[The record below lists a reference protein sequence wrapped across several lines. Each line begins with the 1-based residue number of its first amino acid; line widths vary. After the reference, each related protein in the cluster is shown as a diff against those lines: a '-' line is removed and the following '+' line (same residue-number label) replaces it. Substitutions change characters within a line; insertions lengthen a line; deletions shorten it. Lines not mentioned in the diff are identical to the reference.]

1 MVASF
6 ARGPGGRCADSPPPG
21 GAFRENRPVVQGGET
36 AAWRRVLVAGLV
48 LATLAAGLIGIEI
61 SRTTDHT
68 ASWWPA
74 AGVGVVALF
83 VAPRSWWPSLV
94 GALYVA
100 NLLANVLGGHP
111 WDASLAL
118 ALADVLEV
126 VVVCWGTR
134 RIIGRHLH
142 GLTDLAWLVLV
153 SLAGALVAAVGVGL
167 TAQLLLGGDFLR
179 TVLVTTGSHWASV
192 IVIAPTGL
200 LPRRTVRRP
209 RTAPVVLHALLLAGL
224 VLFAFGPSN
233 DLAMAFAPLPLV
245 IWAGV
250 AFGSRVVVVEQVLM
264 ACAVTILTVRGY
276 GPFVSDLHPAGTMAS
291 NLVTQ
296 LYLVCLVI
304 TGLPL
309 SLAVRQQL
317 LANVAVRNEQRR
329 TEAVIDSSTTPIM
342 VTDVHGTMILA
353 NPAVTRLTGFT
364 AADLLGHGFWE
375 RLLPPERWEVTRQA
389 FADPDRIPQR
399 GEAVIQTA
407 AGGERVVAYSNG
419 LYHSPDDG
427 SLQYVLTMTD
437 ITEERASQHLL
448 QHLLRSATT
457 VAIVGTDRTG
467 RITVVNAGAEALL
480 RFDAQA
486 ATRHSFLDFLDP
498 DELTLRGV
506 AAGVPI
512 GFETLVH
519 DVTEAE
525 SRTRDW
531 TWVPPD
537 GVPLVVSMTTSMIA
551 DGSDNPI
558 GYLFVAR
565 DVTETRRNQ
574 ELLREALQ
582 REQLA
587 VDHLRALDDAKDDF
601 VSTVSHE
608 LRTPLTSIIGSI
620 ELLEDGMAGEL
631 APAQKSMIDVI
642 ERNAERLL
650 SMANDLLTL
659 ASYESP
665 SAPLTHLEP
674 LDLRSVV
681 QASHASVTGLLSSR
695 DLKLT
700 DDLPEQ
706 PVVVDGESAYLERAL
721 TNLLSNAIKFTRDGG
736 SITTTLSVTGAD
748 SCQLSVSDTG
758 VGIPEDEIQNVFQR
772 FFRSSNVR
780 ADAIQGT
787 GLGLAI
793 VRSIVERHHGH
804 IDVRS
809 NPGQGTTFTITL
821 PLAAGLRSG

>member
-1 MVASF
+1 
-6 ARGPGGRCADSPPPG
+6 
-21 GAFRENRPVVQGGET
+21 
-36 AAWRRVLVAGLV
+36 VLVAGLV
-48 LATLAAGLIGIEI
+48 VAALAAGLIGIEI
-61 SRTTDHT
+61 SDAADAT

-74 AGVGVVALF
+74 AGVGVLALL
-83 VAPRSWWPSLV
+83 VSPRSWWPRLV
-94 GALYVA
+94 AALFAA
-100 NLLANVLGGHP
+100 NLLANVLGGRP
-111 WDASLAL
+111 WDASLGL
-118 ALADVLEV
+118 ALADILET
-126 VVVCWGTR
+126 VVVCWVTR
-134 RIIGRHLH
+134 RIIGRHLRT
-142 GLTDLAWLVLV
+142 LVDLFWLATV
-153 SLAGALVAAVGVGL
+153 SLVGAGAAALGVAL
-167 TAQLLLGGDFLR
+167 TSQVLLGGDFDT

-192 IVIAPTGL
+192 MVLAPVGL

-209 RTAPVVLHALLLAGL
+209 KRVVIALHGLLLAT
-224 VLFAFGPSN
+224 VTLFAFWQQSG
-233 DLAMAFAPLPLV
+233 LALGFAPLPFL

-250 AFGSRVVVVEQVLM
+250 SLGSRVVVIEQVLM
-264 ACAVTILTVRGY
+264 AFAVTWLTVEGL
-276 GPFVSDLHPAGTMAS
+276 GPFVSESHPAGSMTS

-296 LYLVCLVI
+296 LYLVCLVL

-309 SLAVRQQL
+309 ALAVRQQL
-317 LANVAVRNEQRR
+317 LATQAVQNEQRR

-342 VTDVHGTMILA
+342 VASADGIMLSA

-364 AADLLGHGFWE
+364 ADDLLGHGFWE
-375 RLLPPERWEVTRQA
+375 RLLRPDDWERTRRA
-389 FADPDRIPQR
+389 FSDPNAIPQT
-399 GEAVIQTA
+399 GETVIRTA
-407 AGGERVVAYSNG
+407 SGGERVVTYANG
-419 LYHSPDDG
+419 VYRSPDDG
-427 SLQYVLTMTD
+427 SLRYVLTMND
-437 ITEERASQHLL
+437 ITEERATQHLL

-467 RITVVNAGAEALL
+467 QITVVNAGAEALL
-480 RFDAQA
+480 RFDARE

-498 DELTLRGV
+498 EELTLRGV
-506 AAGVPI
+506 AAGVDV

-519 DVTEAE
+519 GVTGDG
-525 SRTRDW
+525 SYTRDW

-551 DGSDNPI
+551 DGAGRPI

-631 APAQKSMIDVI
+631 GTEQKQMVDVI

-659 ASYESP
+659 ASYESAATP
-665 SAPLTHLEP
+665 ITHLEP

-681 QASHASVTGLLSSR
+681 RASHAAVTGLLSTR
-695 DLKLT
+695 DL
-700 DDLPEQ
+700 DLREELPDV
-706 PVVVDGESAYLERAL
+706 PVVVNGESVYLERAV

-736 SITTTLSVTGAD
+736 RITTRLTANGD
-748 SCQLSVSDTG
+748 GMCRLSVSDTG
-758 VGIPEDEIQNVFQR
+758 VGIPEDEIEDVFLR

-780 ADAIQGT
+780 ADAFQGT
-787 GLGLAI
+787 GLGLSI

-804 IDVRS
+804 IDVSS
-809 NPGQGTTFTITL
+809 NQGQGTTFTISL
-821 PLAAGLRSG
+821 PLTSGLTPGSPQTPRPATRP

>member
-1 MVASF
+1 
-6 ARGPGGRCADSPPPG
+6 
-21 GAFRENRPVVQGGET
+21 
-36 AAWRRVLVAGLV
+36 VLVAGLV
-48 LATLAAGLIGIEI
+48 LATLVAGLIGIEI
-61 SRTTDHT
+61 SRATDHT

-142 GLTDLAWLVLV
+142 GLTDLAWLVAV
-153 SLAGALVAAVGVGL
+153 SFAGALVAAFGVAL
-167 TAQLLLGGDFLR
+167 TAQLLLGGEFAR
-179 TVLVTTGSHWASV
+179 TMLVTTGSHWASV

-209 RTAPVVLHALLLAGL
+209 QTAPVVLHALLLAGA

-233 DLAMAFAPLPLV
+233 ELAMAFAPLPLV

-250 AFGSRVVVVEQVLM
+250 AFGSRVVVIEQVVM

-276 GPFVSDLHPAGTMAS
+276 GPFVSDLHPAGTTAS

-342 VTDVHGTMILA
+342 VADANGIMLSA

-364 AADLLGHGFWE
+364 TADLLGHGFWE
-375 RLLPPERWEVTRQA
+375 HLLPPEQWEVTRRA
-389 FADPDRIPQR
+389 FADPRRIPQR
-399 GEAVIQTA
+399 GETVIRTA

-467 RITVVNAGAEALL
+467 RITVVNSGAEALL

-512 GFETLVH
+512 GFEALVH
-519 DVTEAE
+519 DVTEQE

-551 DGSDNPI
+551 DGSDHPI

-620 ELLEDGMAGEL
+620 ELLEEGMAGEL

-674 LDLRSVV
+674 LDLRTVV

-695 DLKLT
+695 DLKLS
-700 DDLPEQ
+700 DQLPTE

-736 SITTTLSVTGAD
+736 AITTTLSVDDGR
-748 SCQLSVSDTG
+748 CRLSVSDTG

-787 GLGLAI
+787 GLGLSI

-804 IDVRS
+804 IDVAS
-809 NPGQGTTFTITL
+809 NEGEGTTFTITL
-821 PLAAGLRSG
+821 PLAAGLRTG

>member
-1 MVASF
+1 LTT
-6 ARGPGGRCADSPPPG
+6 DI
-21 GAFRENRPVVQGGET
+21 RENRPVAQEGET
-36 AAWRRVLVAGLV
+36 ATWRRVLVAGLV
-48 LATLAAGLIGIEI
+48 VATLAAGLIGLEI
-61 SRTTDHT
+61 SQATDRT

-83 VAPRSWWPSLV
+83 VAPRSWWPRLV
-94 GALYVA
+94 VA
-100 NLLANVLGGHP
+100 VFAANYLANVLGGHP
-111 WDASLAL
+111 WDASLGL
-118 ALADVLEV
+118 ALADVVEV

-134 RIIGRHLH
+134 RIIGRHLETF
-142 GLTDLAWLVLV
+142 TDLVGLVLV
-153 SLAGALVAAVGVGL
+153 SLVGAVLAGVGIGL
-167 TAQLLLGGDFLR
+167 VSHLFLGGDFGR
-179 TVLVTTGSHWASV
+179 TVLATAGSHWASV

-200 LPRRTVRRP
+200 LPARRVRRP
-209 RTAPVVLHALLLAGL
+209 RATPVLLHALLLIG
-224 VLFAFGPSN
+224 VILFVFGSGA
-233 DLAMAFAPLPLV
+233 DLPLGFAPFPLV

-250 AFGSRVVVVEQVLM
+250 AFGSRVVVIEQVLM
-264 ACAVTILTVRGY
+264 AIAITVLTVEGY
-276 GPFVSDLHPAGTMAS
+276 GPFVTDAHPAGSMAS
-291 NLVTQ
+291 NLTTQ
-296 LYLVCLVI
+296 LYLVCLVV

-309 SLAVRQQL
+309 ALAVRQQL
-317 LANVAVRNEQRR
+317 LAHLAVQSEQRR

-342 VTDVHGTMILA
+342 VADSHGIMLSA

-375 RLLPPERWEVTRQA
+375 RLLPPEQWAETERA
-389 FADPDRIPQR
+389 FSDPDHIPHQ
-399 GEAVIQTA
+399 GETVIRTA

-419 LYHSPDDG
+419 MYHSPDDG
-427 SLQYVLTMTD
+427 SLQYVLTVND

-457 VAIVGTDRTG
+457 VAIVGTDRHG

-480 RFDAQA
+480 RFDAA
-486 ATRHSFLDFLDP
+486 EATRHSFLDFLDP
-498 DELTLRGV
+498 EEVTLRGM
-506 AAGVPI
+506 AAGVEG
-512 GFETLVH
+512 GFEALVH

-537 GVPLVVSMTTSMIA
+537 GVPLVVSTTTSMIA
-551 DGSDNPI
+551 DGSDHPI
-558 GYLFVAR
+558 GYLIVAR
-565 DVTETRRNQ
+565 DVTDTRRNQ

-631 APAQKSMIDVI
+631 GPEQKQMIDVI

-650 SMANDLLTL
+650 AMANDLLTL

-665 SAPLTHLEP
+665 SAPITHLEP

-681 QASHASVTGLLSSR
+681 KASHASVTGLLSSR
-695 DLKLT
+695 DLDLSE
-700 DDLPEQ
+700 DLPHE
-706 PVVVDGESAYLERAL
+706 PVVVNGEPAYLERAV

-736 SITTTLSVTGAD
+736 AITTRLTVDDEGY
-748 SCQLSVSDTG
+748 CQLSVSDTG
-758 VGIPEDEIQNVFQR
+758 VGIPGDEVENVFQR

-787 GLGLAI
+787 GLGLSI

-804 IDVRS
+804 IDVHSRQ
-809 NPGQGTTFTITL
+809 GHGTTFTITM
-821 PLAAGLRSG
+821 PVAATVRPG

>member
-1 MVASF
+1 
-6 ARGPGGRCADSPPPG
+6 
-21 GAFRENRPVVQGGET
+21 VVRGGES
-36 AAWRRVLVAGLV
+36 AAWRRLLVAGLV
-48 LATLAAGLIGIEI
+48 LATFVAGLIGIEL
-61 SRTTDHT
+61 SSTGDTT

-74 AGVGVVALF
+74 AGVGIVALF
-83 VAPRSWWPSLV
+83 VSPRSWWERLV
-94 GALYVA
+94 VVLYAA
-100 NLLANVLGGHP
+100 NLLANVVGGHP
-111 WDASLAL
+111 WDASVFL
-118 ALADVLEV
+118 ALADAAEV
-126 VVVCWGTR
+126 VVVGYGTR
-134 RIIGRHLH
+134 AVIGRHLETVTDLGWLVGISFVGATVAGLGI
-142 GLTDLAWLVLV
+142 GLT
-153 SLAGALVAAVGVGL
+153 SE
-167 TAQLLLGGDFLR
+167 LLLDGQFGR
-179 TVLVTTGSHWASV
+179 TALLTTGSHWSSV
-192 IVIAPTGL
+192 LLIAPLGMF
-200 LPRRTVRRP
+200 PRRRVRRP
-209 RTAPVVLHALLLAGL
+209 RAAPVALHGLLLAG
-224 VLFAFGPSN
+224 VTVATFGPA
-233 DLAMAFAPLPLV
+233 DYHALAFAPLPFL

-264 ACAVTILTVRGY
+264 AVAISWLTVAGF
-276 GPFVSDLHPAGTMAS
+276 GPFVDTSHPAGSLAS
-291 NLVTQ
+291 NLMTQ
-296 LYLVCLVI
+296 LYLVCLVV

-309 SLAVRQQL
+309 ALALRQL
-317 LANVAVRNEQRR
+317 LGAHRAVRNEQRR
-329 TEAVIDSSTTPIM
+329 TEAVIHSSTTPIM
-342 VTDVHGTMILA
+342 VADADGTMVAA

-364 AADLLGHGFWE
+364 ADELLGRGFWE
-375 RLLPPERWEVTRQA
+375 LLQRPEEWAATQRA
-389 FADPDRIPQR
+389 FADPEKIPQR
-399 GEAVIQTA
+399 GEAIIRTA
-407 AGGERVVAYSNG
+407 SSGERVVTFANG
-419 LYHSPDDG
+419 MYRNPDDG
-427 SLQYVLTMTD
+427 APQFVLTMND
-437 ITEERASQHLL
+437 ITEERATHHLL

-480 RFDAQA
+480 RIDSRE
-486 ATRHSFLDFLDP
+486 ATRHSFLDFLDSG
-498 DELTLRGV
+498 ELSLRGV
-506 AAGVPI
+506 AAGVPV

-519 DVTEAE
+519 DVSEAE

-551 DGSDNPI
+551 DGSERPI

-631 APAQKSMIDVI
+631 QPEQKQMVDVI

-650 SMANDLLTL
+650 AMANDLLTL

-665 SAPLTHLEP
+665 SAPETRLEP

-681 QASHASVTGLLSSR
+681 RASHASVTGLLSSR
-695 DLKLT
+695 DL
-700 DDLPEQ
+700 DLLEELPPD
-706 PVVVDGESAYLERAL
+706 PVVVRGESAYLERAV

-736 SITTTLSVTGAD
+736 QITTRIAVNGAGT
-748 SCQLSVSDTG
+748 CKLSVSDTG
-758 VGIPEDEIQNVFQR
+758 VGIPEDEIQDVFQR

-787 GLGLAI
+787 GLGLSI
-793 VRSIVERHHGH
+793 VRSIVERHDGQ

-809 NPGQGTTFTITL
+809 NPGQGTTFTMTL
-821 PLAAGLRSG
+821 PLATPSP